1 MEWCFRLMKEGNCY
15 SRLLYPAKGSFS
27 NEGGMKTFKN
37 KNQEG
42 LLLGDPTE
50 KNAKGDAS

>member
-1 MEWCFRLMKEGNCY
+1 MEWCFQLMKEGNCY
-15 SRLLYPAKGSFS
+15 SRLLYPARGSFN
-27 NEGGMKTFKN
+27 NEGGMKTFKK